1 MEEQLTL
8 SELNSLISETL
19 KLSFPEKIWVK
30 AEISELKVNRNGHC
44 YLELVDKDENENEI
58 SARARA
64 TIWSWQF
71 RFIQAYFESNSGQI
85 LGAGIKVLIQVSVE
99 FHEVYGYSLNITDID
114 PTYTLGDIARRRRE
128 IIKKLE
134 QEGVIDMNKE
144 IEMADIPSRIAV
156 VSSPTAAG
164 YEDFVNQLL
173 NNNKGF
179 KFYIR
184 LFPSQMQGNDAP
196 ASIMNSLD
204 LIYDYEDHFDVVAII
219 RGGGSQLDL
228 SCFDN
233 PDLAM
238 HIAQFPLPVITGI
251 GHEKDES
258 IADMVAHTKLK
269 TPTAVAEFIIGK
281 MEEAADD
288 IEELESLF
296 LNRLTGIIKNEE
308 SRLSYFS
315 KTLISSVKSQFDIR
329 KQEMK
334 HLPALVKPSI
344 DKLLERNNYRLRNYK
359 QFLAAGSS
367 GFLNK
372 KMNSLSNVLTVLQL
386 RNKIIISRE
395 ESRIKL
401 FDKSLELVDPVNV
414 LKRGYSITLNN
425 GKAIKSSKD
434 IHKGDTLKT
443 ILFDGEVI
451 SNVNDIK
458 R

>member
-44 YLELVDKDENENEI
+44 YLELVDKNESDNEI

-71 RFIQAYFESNSGQI
+71 RFIQAYFESNTGQS
-85 LGAGIKVLIQVSVE
+85 LGAGIKVLILVSIE

-114 PTYTLGDIARRRRE
+114 PSYTLGDIARRRRE

-144 IEMADIPSRIAV
+144 IEMAEIPSRIAV
-156 VSSPTAAG
+156 ISSPTAAG

-173 NNNKGF
+173 SNNKGF

-196 ASIMNSLD
+196 ASIINSLD
-204 LIYDYEDHFDVVAII
+204 LIYDYEDYFDVVAII

-228 SCFDN
+228 NCFDDL
-233 PDLAM
+233 DLAM

-258 IADMVAHTKLK
+258 IADLVAHTRLK
-269 TPTAVAEFIIGK
+269 TPTAVAEFLIGK
-281 MEEAADD
+281 MEDVANY
-288 IEELESLF
+288 IEELESIF
-296 LNRLTGIIKNEE
+296 LNKLTGIIKNEE
-308 SRLSYFS
+308 TRLSYFS
-315 KTLISSVKSQFDIR
+315 KTLINSLKSQFDIK

-334 HLPALVKPSI
+334 HLPALLKPSI
-344 DKLLERNNYRLRNYK
+344 DKLLERNIYRLRNYS
-359 QFLAAGSS
+359 QYLASRSS

-386 RNKIIISRE
+386 RKKIIISRE

-401 FDKSLELVDPVNV
+401 LNKSLELVDPVNV
-414 LKRGYSITLNN
+414 LKRGYSITFNN

-434 IHKGDTLKT
+434 IQKGDTLKT

-458 R
+458 

>member
-44 YLELVDKDENENEI
+44 YLELVDKNESDNEI

-71 RFIQAYFESNSGQI
+71 RFIQAYFESNTGQS
-85 LGAGIKVLIQVSVE
+85 LGAGIKVLILVSIE

-114 PTYTLGDIARRRRE
+114 PSYTLGDIARRRRE

-144 IEMADIPSRIAV
+144 IEMAEIPSRIAV
-156 VSSPTAAG
+156 ISSPTAAG

-173 NNNKGF
+173 SNNKGF

-196 ASIMNSLD
+196 ASIINSLD
-204 LIYDYEDHFDVVAII
+204 LIYDYEDYFDVVAII

-228 SCFDN
+228 NCFDD

-258 IADMVAHTKLK
+258 IADLVAHTRLK
-269 TPTAVAEFIIGK
+269 TPTAVAEFLIGK
-281 MEEAADD
+281 MEDVANY
-288 IEELESLF
+288 IEELESIF
-296 LNRLTGIIKNEE
+296 LNKLTGIIKNEE
-308 SRLSYFS
+308 TRLSYFS
-315 KTLISSVKSQFDIR
+315 KTLINSLKSQFDIK

-334 HLPALVKPSI
+334 HLPALLKPSI
-344 DKLLERNNYRLRNYK
+344 DKLLERNIYRLRNYS
-359 QFLAAGSS
+359 QYLASRSS

-386 RNKIIISRE
+386 RKKIIISRE

-401 FDKSLELVDPVNV
+401 LNKSLELVDPVNV
-414 LKRGYSITLNN
+414 LKRGYSITFNN

-434 IHKGDTLKT
+434 IQKGDTLKT

-458 R
+458 